1 MQSSLD
7 VGVVAGG
14 RDGGGG
20 AAAADDGRRAV
31 AGSQAGFAAEVR
43 AGAALAAVPAAGP
56 APAVNA
62 CLRPLCALGGRQ
74 IVTTEGLGNA
84 RDG

>member
-43 AGAALAAVPAAGP
+43 AGAALATRGVEA
-56 APAVNA
+56 NA
-62 CLRPLCALGGRQ
+62 LWEMDGVLRFIETYPQLDPC
-74 IVTTEGLGNA
+74 
-84 RDG
+84 

>member
-14 RDGGGG
+14 RDGDGG

-43 AGAALAAVPAAGP
+43 AGAALAAGGVEA
-56 APAVNA
+56 NA
-62 CLRPLCALGGRQ
+62 LWEMDGVLRFIETYPQLDPC
-74 IVTTEGLGNA
+74 
-84 RDG
+84 

>member
-1 MQSSLD
+1 MQSSFD

-31 AGSQAGFAAEVR
+31 AGSHLGFAAEVR
-43 AGAALAAVPAAGP
+43 AGAALATRGVEA
-56 APAVNA
+56 NA
-62 CLRPLCALGGRQ
+62 LW
-74 IVTTEGLGNA
+74 EMDA
-84 RDG
+84 RTAIH